1 MTRKD
6 YQKFAEMFA
15 KVRAER
21 SAHTGGMLDRE
32 TLSTINH
39 IEEATMALFM
49 AENPLFDE
57 DKFIEASSKHFQKI
71 SKY

>member
-6 YQKFAEMFA
+6 YQKFAELFG

-32 TLSTINH
+32 ELSAINH
-39 IEEATMALFM
+39 IEEAVMALFM
-49 AENPLFDE
+49 ADNPLFDE
-57 DKFIEASSKHFQKI
+57 DKFVKAI
-71 SKY
+71 SDTVNKVSIY